1 MTNTIKESASGLA
14 LQVTE
19 PARSAGLVEE
29 TSEGDAT
36 RHADVW
42 VYGFDKLLVV
52 IDDER
57 VEVDHRAELVA
68 AAAGDSESI
77 YGGHRATVSDAGNGY
92 QVQLP
97 GCEDAGLRL
106 GDRAP
111 VVPRPGLLVIHD
123 GTQTRLAEDL
133 ASIRESQV
141 SR

>member
-1 MTNTIKESASGLA
+1 MVNNIKESASGLA
-14 LQVTE
+14 LQVTK

-42 VYGFDKLLVV
+42 VYGFDEIIVAL
-52 IDDER
+52 DANR
-57 VEVDHRAELVA
+57 VETDHRAEIVA
-68 AAAGDSESI
+68 SAAGDSESI
-77 YGGHRATVSDAGNGY
+77 YGGQKTTVSDAGNGY
-92 QVQLP
+92 QLQLP

-111 VVPRPGLLVIHD
+111 VVPRPGLIIIHD

-133 ASIRESQV
+133 AAIRDSQV
-141 SR
+141 SS